1 MQSEHINELA
11 GALALAQGD
20 FPVLEKKSK
29 AYNYMY
35 ADLAETLQ
43 ATQAILAKNG
53 LSIVHIASAEFLT
66 SKLLHK
72 SGQWIETQ
80 MPLMHKSEGKT
91 NAMQALGSAI
101 TYAKRYNIG
110 CLLNL
115 AADKE
120 IDDDGH
126 KSAPVNYSTGEVKNS
141 LPPVAKSSASTNLPE
156 AVKTVQT
163 LSPDMIAKLNP
174 YFAEDLDAVEL
185 VGEKY
190 KCHWTKIPADQ
201 FAVVLKR
208 LQERKADRLKD
219 EEDE

>member
-1 MQSEHINELA
+1 MKPEEINELA
-11 GALALAQGD
+11 TALAIAQGE

-53 LSIVHIASAEFLT
+53 LSIVHIASGDNLT

-80 MPLMHKSEGKT
+80 MPLIYRAEGKT

-120 IDDDGH
+120 IDDDGN
-126 KSAPVNYSTGEVKNS
+126 KSAPVNYSTGEIKNS
-141 LPPVAKSSASTNLPE
+141 LPGPAKAPE
-156 AVKTVQT
+156 AKPT
-163 LSPDMIAKLNP
+163 LFQPLTSEMIAKLNP
-174 YFAEDLDAVEL
+174 LFAEDLDAVEL
-185 VGEKY
+185 VSEKY

-201 FAVVLKR
+201 YGIVLKR
-208 LQERKADRLKD
+208 LQERKKDREMEEGD
-219 EEDE
+219 EN